1 MNHLL
6 PTFRSDQEYD
16 DCNHTEEAYLPAM
29 REICARHALSYN
41 SLTKFQ
47 EGESAVV
54 FAIDD
59 DFVIKLCLR

>member
-1 MNHLL
+1 
-6 PTFRSDQEYD
+6 
-16 DCNHTEEAYLPAM
+16 M